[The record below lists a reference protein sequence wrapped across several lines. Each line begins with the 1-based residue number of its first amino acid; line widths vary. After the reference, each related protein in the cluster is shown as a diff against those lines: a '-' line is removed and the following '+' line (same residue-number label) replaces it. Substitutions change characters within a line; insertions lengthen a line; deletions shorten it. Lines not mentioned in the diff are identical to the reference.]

1 MDTEQTQNNLST
13 KLTASVTSSVKDN
26 LKDLRKVS
34 REMYEKSLMA
44 LIGMAVLIFVMD
56 LSGTATNKIPVVGTV
71 ITIAKV
77 PIKTVAVLCMPV
89 ILLAVLIFYTLS
101 KLKF

>member
-1 MDTEQTQNNLST
+1 MDTENNKNDLNS
-13 KLTASVTSSVKDN
+13 KVADAVKDN

-34 REMYEKSLMA
+34 REMYQKSLMA
-44 LIGMAVLIFVMD
+44 LVVVAVVIFLMD
-56 LSGTATNKIPVVGTV
+56 LSGKATDKIPVVGTV

-77 PIKTVAVLCMPV
+77 PIKTVAVLSLPI